1 MAFAICRPRHPGS
14 PIGPRTPASP
24 AASNPNRGRRLPL
37 AALPD
42 SNWTSLVESEVNFAV
57 TAAPRIDDYPRRRS
71 QKSVAAFSDFECRF
85 SGPGTPKIPTGLK
98 LGLTGKRVNTERN
111 LRRTVLRNGL
121 IVLTERMDH
130 LRSVA
135 MGVWIKSGSRCEPA
149 ETNGISHFVEHM
161 LFKGTRSRSAQLI
174 AREMDSIGGNLD
186 AFTGKETICF
196 NVKSLADH
204 VPIALDIL
212 SDLVLNPVFASPDI
226 ERERGVILEEIK
238 IDEDNPDVLVH
249 ELFTQSFWKGHP
261 LGKPILGTT
270 ETVGRLA
277 QNHLFDYHAG
287 RFHAGNMI
295 FSAAGNLDH
304 DHFVDAVSGKFSA
317 LAGGEAPAE
326 LPAPAASARIIL
338 RNKKALEQVQI
349 CLGVPAPP
357 ITDENRYVALVLNT
371 VLGGGMSS
379 RLFQTIRE
387 ERGMAYSIYSDLS
400 PYRDTGTLCVYAGTA
415 ASKAL
420 EVVDLILAEFRNLKE
435 VELPEDELT
444 RAKDQLKGNILLGLE
459 SSNSRMANLARQEM
473 YFRQFFTVD
482 EVIARIDQVDAA
494 QVQAMAHRLFDPAR
508 IAVTLLGRLD
518 GVKLNRTRLEC

>member
-1 MAFAICRPRHPGS
+1 M
-14 PIGPRTPASP
+14 T
-24 AASNPNRGRRLPL
+24 
-37 AALPD
+37 
-42 SNWTSLVESEVNFAV
+42 
-57 TAAPRIDDYPRRRS
+57 
-71 QKSVAAFSDFECRF
+71 
-85 SGPGTPKIPTGLK
+85 
-98 LGLTGKRVNTERN
+98 TERN
-111 LRRTVLRNGL
+111 LRRTVLPNGL

-161 LFKGTRSRSAQLI
+161 LFKGTRSRTAQHI

-196 NVKSLADH
+196 NVKSLAEH
-204 VPIALDIL
+204 VPIALDVL
-212 SDLVLNPVFASPDI
+212 TDLVLNPTFAAADI

-249 ELFTQSFWKGHP
+249 ELFTQSFWKDHP
-261 LGKPILGTT
+261 LGWPILGTSK
-270 ETVGRLA
+270 TVSGLDREKLLA
-277 QNHLFDYHAG
+277 YHG
-287 RFHAGNMI
+287 DRFHGGNI
-295 FSAAGNLDH
+295 VFSAAGNLDH
-304 DHFVDAVSGKFSA
+304 NRFAGEVAVKFSG
-317 LAGGEAPAE
+317 LAGGETLHE
-326 LPAPAASARIIL
+326 LAAPAASARIVL
-338 RNKKALEQVQI
+338 RNKKSLEQVQI

-357 ITDENRYVALVLNT
+357 ITDESRYVTLILNT

-387 ERGMAYSIYSDLS
+387 ERGMAYSIYSELS
-400 PYRDTGTLCVYAGTA
+400 PYRDTGTLLVYAGT
-415 ASKAL
+415 STGKAL

-435 VELPEDELT
+435 TPLSHEELT

-473 YFRQFFTVD
+473 YFHNFFTVD
-482 EVIARIDQVDAA
+482 EVIARIDEVEAVE
-494 QVQAMAHRLFDPAR
+494 VQAMARQLFDPER

-518 GVKLNRTRLEC
+518 GIKLSRARLVC

>member
-1 MAFAICRPRHPGS
+1 MPMS
-14 PIGPRTPASP
+14 
-24 AASNPNRGRRLPL
+24 
-37 AALPD
+37 
-42 SNWTSLVESEVNFAV
+42 
-57 TAAPRIDDYPRRRS
+57 
-71 QKSVAAFSDFECRF
+71 
-85 SGPGTPKIPTGLK
+85 
-98 LGLTGKRVNTERN
+98 TERN
-111 LRRTVLRNGL
+111 RRRTVLPNGL
-121 IVLTERMDH
+121 IVLTERMDY

-135 MGVWIKSGSRCEPA
+135 MGVWIKSGSRCEAP
-149 ETNGISHFVEHM
+149 EINGISHFVEHM
-161 LFKGTRSRSAQLI
+161 LFKGTRSRSALSI

-186 AFTGKETICF
+186 AFTSKETICF

-212 SDLVLNPVFASPDI
+212 TDLVMNPTFALPDI

-270 ETVGRLA
+270 ETVARLG
-277 QNHLFDYHAG
+277 QQQLFDYHND
-287 RFHAGNMI
+287 RFHGSNMV

-304 DHFVDAVSGKFSA
+304 DQFIAAVTEKFSP
-317 LAGGEAPAE
+317 LGHGGTLNELQAPE
-326 LPAPAASARIIL
+326 PSARILL

-357 ITDENRYVALVLNT
+357 ITDENRYATLILNT

-387 ERGMAYSIYSDLS
+387 ERGLAYSIYSDLS
-400 PYRDTGTLCVYAGTA
+400 PYRDTGNLCVFAGT
-415 ASKAL
+415 STHKAL
-420 EVVDLILAEFRNLKE
+420 DVVDLVLAEFRNLKE
-435 VELPEDELT
+435 VPIGAEELT
-444 RAKDQLKGNILLGLE
+444 RAKDQVRGNILLGLE

-473 YFRQFFTVD
+473 YFHKFYSVEEIIARVD
-482 EVIARIDQVDAA
+482 EVDAGH
-494 QVQAMAHRLFDPAR
+494 VQAMAQRLFNPES